1 MPKITK
7 QKATEIGEIRI
18 SKREIEE
25 LIHKQLPIGSKWW
38 VEQPAK
44 DPQAIPED
52 DILIIRWKREL
63 EPVDTKDGSTRYRG
77 GQ

>member
-38 VEQPAK
+38 VEQPAE
-44 DPQAIPED
+44 DPAIPED
-52 DILIIRWKREL
+52 DILIIRWEREL
-63 EPVDTKDGSTRYRG
+63 VAFETNDGSTRYRG
-77 GQ
+77 EQ